1 MSPINFFKGIY
12 IDLDAILDTRLGT
25 IKSLDTGL
33 YNYYINE
40 GKEEY
45 RNRIIDE
52 FKYIPN
58 KVFKYY
64 YKNRTKEILQ
74 NSILTPLLYVL
85 NISIDDMLTKRVL
98 SEKTTK
104 KLTVDINY
112 YPYNLTEDEIEK
124 LRAAVY
130 TQIASKEFV
139 IVNFIS
145 MPYEELTSAAAEKY
159 GVIAMYDA
167 MDWLNVRGLFKD
179 INITLPSTHLVLP
192 YLLQKPIVF
201 KSGESIEKYFKN
213 IEELFTYYIKLE
225 YNRIEL
231 FSFM

>member
-12 IDLDAILDTRLGT
+12 LDLDAILDTRLGV
-25 IKSLDTGL
+25 IKSLDNSL
-33 YNYYINE
+33 YEYYTNE

-45 RNRIIDE
+45 KNRIIDE

-58 KVFKYY
+58 KVFKYFY
-64 YKNRTKEILQ
+64 RNRTKEILQ
-74 NSILTPLLYVL
+74 DSIVTPMLYVL
-85 NISIDDMLTKRVL
+85 NMSIDDMLTKRVL

-104 KLTVDINY
+104 KLTIDINY
-112 YPYNLTEDEIEK
+112 YPYDLTEEEIEK
-124 LRAAVY
+124 LKGAVY

-145 MPYEELTSAAAEKY
+145 MPYEELSSSTVEKY
-159 GVIAMYDA
+159 GVMAMYDA
-167 MDWLNVRGLFKD
+167 MDWLDMRGLFKD
-179 INITLPSTHLVLP
+179 VNVTLPSTHLILP

-201 KSGESIEKYFKN
+201 KSGENIEKYFKN

-225 YNRIEL
+225 YNRMEL